1 MSTDTLIILGIAGV
15 MVLVLVLPF
24 YLRQRRLERA
34 TDRAAEVAER
44 YGLSEPVSLHPV
56 VSAEAC
62 IGTGNC
68 IVACPEEHVLGIRHG
83 QAVTVSP
90 SRCIGHGLCARA
102 CPTEAI
108 QLVFGSAKRGVEIPY
123 IKGNFETNV
132 PGLYIIGE
140 LGGMGLIRN
149 AFEQGRQC
157 IEGIAKLPKAPAGLL
172 DVLIIG
178 CGPAG
183 LSASLNCLHHGLR
196 SATVEKEDVGGTV
209 RYFPRKKVVMTA
221 PVKVPGYGRLAFRE
235 LRKEELIDVWE
246 DIMAKTG
253 LEVCTEEAV
262 SAVTP
267 VAGHFEVTSSKGS
280 YAAQR
285 VVLAIG
291 RRGIPRKLGVPGENL
306 PKVIY
311 SLLEPEV
318 FQGDRV
324 LVVGGGDSAV
334 EAALALSEQEGNRV
348 TMSYR
353 RDRFSRLKPRNLER
367 IEEALA
373 AHRIDVLWSSNV
385 LAITPESVAIRDQTE
400 REFAIANDVV
410 AIFAGGELPTS
421 FLKACGVAF
430 DTKFGT
436 P

>member
-15 MVLVLVLPF
+15 MVLALVLPF
-24 YLRQRRLERA
+24 YLRQRRLEHA
-34 TDRAAEVAER
+34 TDRAAEVAQR
-44 YGLSEPVSLHPV
+44 FGLSEPVSLHPV

-68 IVACPEEHVLGIRHG
+68 IAACPEEHVLGIRHG

-157 IEGIAKLPKAPAGLL
+157 IEGIAKLPKAPTGLL

-183 LSASLNCLHHGLR
+183 LSASVNCLHHGLR
-196 SATVEKEDVGGTV
+196 SATIEKEDVGGTV

-235 LRKEELIDVWE
+235 LRKEELIDVWA
-246 DIMAKTG
+246 DIVAKTG
-253 LEVCTEEAV
+253 LEVRTEEAV

-267 VAGHFEVTSSKGS
+267 VGGRFEVTSSKGR

-334 EAALALSEQEGNRV
+334 EAALALSEQDGNRV
-348 TMSYR
+348 TVSYR

-373 AHRIDVLWSSNV
+373 AHRIDLLWSSSV
-385 LAITPESVAIRDQTE
+385 LAITPQSVAIRDQAE
-400 REFAIANDVV
+400 REIEIANDVV
-410 AIFAGGELPTS
+410 AIFAGGELPTP
-421 FLKACGVAF
+421 FLRACGVAF

>member
-1 MSTDTLIILGIAGV
+1 MSTDTLIILAVAGV
-15 MVLVLVLPF
+15 MVLALVLPF
-24 YLRQRRLERA
+24 FLRQRRLERA

-68 IVACPEEHVLGIRHG
+68 IAACPEEHVLGLRNG

-90 SRCIGHGLCARA
+90 TRCVGHGLCARA

-108 QLVFGSAKRGVEIPY
+108 QLVFGSAKRGVEIPHV
-123 IKGNFETNV
+123 KGNFETNV

-157 IEGIAKLPKAPAGLL
+157 IEGIAKQPKAPAGIL

-183 LSASLNCLHHGLR
+183 LSASVNCLHHGLR
-196 SATVEKEDVGGTV
+196 SATIEKEDVGGTV

-221 PVKVPGYGRLAFRE
+221 PVKVPGYGRLPFRE

-253 LEVCTEEAV
+253 LEVRTEEAV
-262 SAVTP
+262 STVTP
-267 VAGHFEVTSSKGS
+267 VAGHFEVASSKGS

-353 RDRFSRLKPRNLER
+353 RDQFSRLKPRNLER

-385 LAITPESVAIRDQTE
+385 LAITPESVAIRDQAE

-410 AIFAGGELPTS
+410 AIFAGGELPAS

>member
-1 MSTDTLIILGIAGV
+1 
-15 MVLVLVLPF
+15 
-24 YLRQRRLERA
+24 
-34 TDRAAEVAER
+34 
-44 YGLSEPVSLHPV
+44 
-56 VSAEAC
+56 
-62 IGTGNC
+62 
-68 IVACPEEHVLGIRHG
+68 
-83 QAVTVSP
+83 VTVSP
-90 SRCIGHGLCARA
+90 ARCIGHGLCARA

-108 QLVFGSAKRGVEIPY
+108 QLVFGTAKRGVEIPH

-157 IEGIAKLPKAPAGLL
+157 IEGIAKLPKAPSGVL

-183 LSASLNCLHHGLR
+183 LSASVNCLHHGLR
-196 SATVEKEDVGGTV
+196 FATLEKEDIGGTV
-209 RYFPRKKVVMTA
+209 RYYPRKKVVMTA

-235 LRKEELIDVWE
+235 LRKEELIGVWE

-253 LEVCTEEAV
+253 LEVRTEETV
-262 SAVTP
+262 SAVDSD
-267 VAGHFEVTSSKGS
+267 AGHFQVTSNQGT
-280 YAAQR
+280 YVANR

-291 RRGIPRKLGVPGENL
+291 RRGVPRKLNVPGENL
-306 PKVIY
+306 SKVIY

-318 FQGDRV
+318 FQRDRV

-334 EAALALSEQEGNRV
+334 EAALALSEQESNRV
-348 TMSYR
+348 TVSYR
-353 RDRFSRLKPRNLER
+353 REQFSRLKPRNLER
-367 IEEALA
+367 IEEAIA
-373 AHRIDVLWSSNV
+373 ARRIDVLWSSNV
-385 LAITPESVAIRDQTE
+385 LGITPDSVVLRDQSE
-400 REFAIANDVV
+400 REHEIANDVV
-410 AIFAGGELPTS
+410 AIFAGGELPTA
-421 FLKACGVAF
+421 FLTACGVAF

>member
-1 MSTDTLIILGIAGV
+1 MSTDTLIILGMAAGLT
-15 MVLVLVLPF
+15 LVLVLPF
-24 YLRQRRLERA
+24 YLRQRRLEHA
-34 TDRAAEVAER
+34 TDRAAEVAQR

-68 IVACPEEHVLGIRHG
+68 IAACPEEHVLGFRNG

-90 SRCIGHGLCARA
+90 ARCVGHGLCARA

-108 QLVFGSAKRGVEIPY
+108 QLVFGSAKRGVDIPH
-123 IKGNFETNV
+123 IKENFETNV

-157 IEGIAKLPKAPAGLL
+157 IEGIARLPKARPGLL

-183 LSASLNCLHHGLR
+183 LSASVNCLHHGLR

-221 PVKVPGYGRLAFRE
+221 PVKVPGYGRLGFRE
-235 LRKEELIDVWE
+235 LRKEELIEVWE
-246 DIMAKTG
+246 DIIAKTG
-253 LEVCTEEAV
+253 LEVRTEETV
-262 SAVTP
+262 SAVSP
-267 VAGHFEVTSSKGS
+267 ASGSFEVTSNKGT

-291 RRGIPRKLGVPGENL
+291 RRGVPRKLGVPGENL

-318 FQGDRV
+318 FQRDRI
-324 LVVGGGDSAV
+324 LIVGGGDSAI
-334 EAALALSEQEGNRV
+334 EAALALSEQQGNRV
-348 TMSYR
+348 TISYR

-367 IEEALA
+367 IEEAVA
-373 AHRIDVLWSSNV
+373 ARLVDVLWSSNV
-385 LAITPESVAIRDQTE
+385 LAITPDSVVIRDQEE
-400 REFAIANDVV
+400 RESEIANDVV
-410 AIFAGGELPTS
+410 AIFAGGELPMS
-421 FLKACGVAF
+421 FLTACGVAF